1 MPLLNRRRSS
11 QFEPG
16 LLDRSGQIIIM
27 DGGRR
32 VDGKREEGIENFV
45 SECER
50 TVVVKKDA
58 SVVSDTWM
66 KTEEWCLFLKFK
78 QTHCAFYQAREC

>member
-32 VDGKREEGIENFV
+32 VDGKREEGFGGEGIENFV

-50 TVVVKKDA
+50 
-58 SVVSDTWM
+58 W
-66 KTEEWCLFLKFK
+66 
-78 QTHCAFYQAREC
+78 